1 MKKLTHIT
9 LHGILSE
16 QVGRQDFNLSVSSV
30 GAAMRGIQANCKK
43 LYKSLIENDEKNI
56 KYRVLINKKDFL
68 VEEGKDPNT
77 EEGMKSSELTM
88 NFQDLKTIDI
98 VPVMEGES
106 SQEKKADSKSIFAII
121 AGIILIAVGAFM
133 GGNPYLIMAGIGL
146 LAAGI
151 SNLLTPTPQFED
163 VREIEGGGKP
173 SYMFSGP
180 QNTVREGGPV
190 FVGYGR
196 LLVGSHVVQTSLD
209 TVDTA
214 ADILLNTTW
223 GRGDH
228 GLLYR
233 VSNPS
238 GGDRLKSRVQYDS
251 DWTGGPTG

>member
-1 MKKLTHIT
+1 MRKLTHIT
-9 LHGILSE
+9 LHGVLSE
-16 QVGRQDFNLSVSSV
+16 QVGRQHFDLAASSV
-30 GAAMRGIQANCKK
+30 GEAMRGIQANCKT

-77 EEGMKSSELTM
+77 EEGIRSSELAM
-88 NFQDLKTIDI
+88 KFKELKTIDI

-106 SQEKKADSKSIFAII
+106 SAEKKADSKSIFAII
-121 AGIILIAVGAFM
+121 AGIILIAVGIWM

-146 LAAGI
+146 LAAGV
-151 SNLLTPTPQFED
+151 SNLLTPTPKFED

-196 LLVGSHVVQTSLD
+196 LLVGSHVIQTSLD
-209 TVDTA
+209 TLDTA
-214 ADILLNTTW
+214 ADISLNKTW
-223 GRGDH
+223 GNAAK
-228 GLLYR
+228 GLIYR
-233 VSNPS
+233 VTNPS
-238 GGDRLKSRVQYDS
+238 AGERLKRRVQYDS
-251 DWTGGPTG
+251 DWSGTPGG

>member
-16 QVGRQDFNLSVSSV
+16 QIGRQNFDLAVSSV
-30 GAAMRGIQANCKK
+30 GEAMRGIQANCKK

-68 VEEGKDPNT
+68 MEEGKDPNT
-77 EEGMKSSELTM
+77 REGIKSSELVM
-88 NFQDLKTIDI
+88 DFQNLETIDI

-121 AGIILIAVGAFM
+121 AGIFLIALGVWTS
-133 GGNPYLIMAGIGL
+133 NPYLVMAGLGL
-146 LAAGI
+146 LLAGV
-151 SNLLTPTPQFED
+151 SNLLTPTPKFED

-196 LLVGSHVVQTSLD
+196 LLVGSHVIQTSLD
-209 TVDTA
+209 TLDTA
-214 ADILLNTTW
+214 ADVILNNTW
-223 GRGDH
+223 GMPGY

-233 VSNPS
+233 INNPS
-238 GGDRLKSRVQYDS
+238 GGERLRRRVHQDS

>member
-30 GAAMRGIQANCKK
+30 GEAMRGIQANCKK

-77 EEGMKSSELTM
+77 EEGVKSSELAM
-88 NFQDLKTIDI
+88 KFQDLKTIDI

-106 SQEKKADSKSIFAII
+106 SQERKADSKSIFAII
-121 AGIILIAVGAFM
+121 AGIMLIIVGIIAP
-133 GGNPYLIMAGIGL
+133 NPYLIMAGIGL
-146 LAAGI
+146 LVAGV

-190 FVGYGR
+190 YVGYGR

-209 TVDTA
+209 TQDTA
-214 ADILLNTTW
+214 ADITLNTTW
-223 GRGDH
+223 GMGDY

-233 VSNPS
+233 VTNPS
-238 GGDRLKSRVQYDS
+238 AGERLRKRVQYDS

>member
-9 LHGILSE
+9 LHGILSK
-16 QVGRQDFNLSVSSV
+16 QIGRQNFDLVASSV
-30 GAAMRGIQANCKK
+30 GEAMRGIQANCKK
-43 LYKSLIENDEKNI
+43 FNKSLIENDEKNI

-77 EEGMKSSELTM
+77 EEGIRSSELVM
-88 NFQDLKTIDI
+88 KFQDLKTIDI

-106 SQEKKADSKSIFAII
+106 SQERKADSKSIFAII
-121 AGIILIAVGAFM
+121 AGIILIAVGVIAV
-133 GGNPYLIMAGIGL
+133 NPYLIMAGIGL
-146 LAAGI
+146 LVAGI

-196 LLVGSHVVQTSLD
+196 LLVGSHVIQTSLD

-214 ADILLNTTW
+214 ADLTLNNTW
-223 GRGDH
+223 GLGDH

-238 GGDRLKSRVQYDS
+238 GGERLKRRVQYDS

>member
-16 QVGRQDFNLSVSSV
+16 QIGRQNFDLAVSSV
-30 GAAMRGIQANCKK
+30 GEAMRGIQANCKK

-68 VEEGKDPNT
+68 VEEGKDLNT
-77 EEGMKSSELTM
+77 EEGIRSSELTM

-106 SQEKKADSKSIFAII
+106 SQERKADSKSIFAII
-121 AGIILIAVGAFM
+121 AGIFLIALGIWM
-133 GGNPYLIMAGIGL
+133 GGNPYLIMAGLGL
-146 LAAGI
+146 LLAGV
-151 SNLLTPTPQFED
+151 SNLLTPTPKFED

-196 LLVGSHVVQTSLD
+196 LLVGSHVIQTSLD
-209 TVDTA
+209 TLDTA
-214 ADILLNTTW
+214 ADIILNDTW
-223 GRGDH
+223 GMSDH

-233 VSNPS
+233 INNPS
-238 GGDRLKSRVQYDS
+238 GGERLRRRVQHDS

>member
-1 MKKLTHIT
+1 MKKLTSIT
-9 LHGILSE
+9 LHGILAK
-16 QVGRQDFNLSVSSV
+16 QIGKNNFNLAVNSV
-30 GAAMRGIQANCKK
+30 GEAMRGIQANCKN

-56 KYRVLINKKDFL
+56 KYRVLINEKDFL

-88 NFQDLKTIDI
+88 KFQNLKTIDI

-106 SQEKKADSKSIFAII
+106 SAEKKAESKSIFAII
-121 AGIILIAVGAFM
+121 AGIILIAVGIFA

-146 LAAGI
+146 LMAGV
-151 SNLLTPTPQFED
+151 SNLLTPTPKFED

-196 LLVGSHVVQTSLD
+196 LLVGSHVIQTSLD
-209 TVDTA
+209 TIDTA
-214 ADILLNTTW
+214 ADIVLNTTW
-223 GRGDH
+223 GQPDY
-228 GLLYR
+228 GLQYR
-233 VSNPS
+233 VTNPTA
-238 GGDRLKSRVQYDS
+238 GNRLRDRVQHDT
-251 DWTGGPTG
+251 DWTGGE

>member
-16 QVGRQDFNLSVSSV
+16 QIGRQNFDLVASSV
-30 GAAMRGIQANCKK
+30 GEAMRGIQANCKK
-43 LYKSLIENDEKNI
+43 FNKSLIENDEKNI

-77 EEGMKSSELTM
+77 EEGIRSSELVM
-88 NFQDLKTIDI
+88 NLQDLKTIDI

-121 AGIILIAVGAFM
+121 AGIVLIAAGIMM

-146 LAAGI
+146 LV

-196 LLVGSHVVQTSLD
+196 LLVGSHVIQTSLD

-214 ADILLNTTW
+214 ADLTLNNTW
-223 GRGDH
+223 GLGDH

-238 GGDRLKSRVQYDS
+238 GGERLKRRVQYDS

>member
-1 MKKLTHIT
+1 MRKLTHIT
-9 LHGILSE
+9 LHGVLSE
-16 QVGRQDFNLSVSSV
+16 QVGRQHFDLAASSV
-30 GAAMRGIQANCKK
+30 GEAMRGIQANCKT

-77 EEGMKSSELTM
+77 EEGIRSSELAM
-88 NFQDLKTIDI
+88 KFKELKTIDI

-106 SQEKKADSKSIFAII
+106 SAEKKADSKSIFAII
-121 AGIILIAVGAFM
+121 AGIILIAIGAWTT
-133 GGNPYLIMAGIGL
+133 NPYLIMAGIGL
-146 LAAGI
+146 LAAGV
-151 SNLLTPTPQFED
+151 SNLLTPTPKFED

-196 LLVGSHVVQTSLD
+196 LLVGSHVIQTSLD
-209 TVDTA
+209 NLDTA
-214 ADILLNTTW
+214 ADILLNDTW
-223 GRGDH
+223 GDTSY
-228 GLLYR
+228 GLRYK
-233 VSNPS
+233 VTNPS
-238 GGDRLKSRVQYDS
+238 AGERLKRRVQHDS

>member
-16 QVGRQDFNLSVSSV
+16 QIGRQNFDLAVSSV
-30 GAAMRGIQANCKK
+30 GEAMRGIQANCKK

-68 VEEGKDPNT
+68 VEEGKDLNT
-77 EEGMKSSELTM
+77 EEGIRSSELTM

-106 SQEKKADSKSIFAII
+106 SQERKADSKSIFAII
-121 AGIILIAVGAFM
+121 AGIFLIALGIWM
-133 GGNPYLIMAGIGL
+133 GGNPYLIMAGLGL
-146 LAAGI
+146 LLAGV
-151 SNLLTPTPQFED
+151 SNLLTPTPKFED

-196 LLVGSHVVQTSLD
+196 LLVGSHVIQTSLD
-209 TVDTA
+209 TLDTA
-214 ADILLNTTW
+214 ADIILNDTW
-223 GRGDH
+223 GMSTY

-233 VSNPS
+233 INNPS
-238 GGDRLKSRVQYDS
+238 GGERLRRRVQHDS

>member
-16 QVGRQDFNLSVSSV
+16 QTGRQNFDLAASSV
-30 GAAMRGIQANCKK
+30 GEAMRGIQANCKK
-43 LYKSLIENDEKNI
+43 FNKSLIENDEKNI

-77 EEGMKSSELTM
+77 EEGIRSSELVM
-88 NFQDLKTIDI
+88 NLQDLKTIDI

-106 SQEKKADSKSIFAII
+106 SQERKADSKSIFSII
-121 AGIILIAVGAFM
+121 AGIVLIAIGAITS
-133 GGNPYLIMAGIGL
+133 NPYLIMAGIGL
-146 LAAGI
+146 LVSGV
-151 SNLLTPTPQFED
+151 SNLLTPTPKFED
-163 VREIEGGGKP
+163 IREIEGGGKP

-196 LLVGSHVVQTSLD
+196 LLVGSHVIQTSLD
-209 TVDTA
+209 TLDTA
-214 ADILLNTTW
+214 ADIRLNDTW
-223 GRGDH
+223 GDADY
-228 GLLYR
+228 GLRYR
-233 VSNPS
+233 VTNPS
-238 GGDRLKSRVQYDS
+238 AGERLRRRVQHDS

>member
-16 QVGRQDFNLSVSSV
+16 QIGRQNFNLAVSSV
-30 GAAMRGIQANCKK
+30 GEAMRGIQANCKK
-43 LYKSLIENDEKNI
+43 LYKSLIENDE
-56 KYRVLINKKDFL
+56 INKKDFL

-77 EEGMKSSELTM
+77 EEGMRSSELTM

-106 SQEKKADSKSIFAII
+106 SQERKADSKSIFAII
-121 AGIILIAVGAFM
+121 AGIFLIALGVWT
-133 GGNPYLIMAGIGL
+133 GNPYFIMAGLGL
-146 LAAGI
+146 LLAGV
-151 SNLLTPTPQFED
+151 SNLLTPTPKFED

-196 LLVGSHVVQTSLD
+196 LLVGSHVIQTSLD
-209 TVDTA
+209 TLDTA
-214 ADILLNTTW
+214 ADIILNDTW
-223 GRGDH
+223 GMSDH

-233 VSNPS
+233 INNPS
-238 GGDRLKSRVQYDS
+238 GGERLRRRVQHDS

>member
-16 QVGRQDFNLSVSSV
+16 QIGRQNFDLAVSSV
-30 GAAMRGIQANCKK
+30 GEAMRGIQANCKK

-68 VEEGKDPNT
+68 MEEGKDPDT
-77 EEGMKSSELTM
+77 REGIRSSELVM
-88 NFQDLKTIDI
+88 DFQNLETIDI

-121 AGIILIAVGAFM
+121 AGIFLIALGVWT
-133 GGNPYLIMAGIGL
+133 GNPYFIMAGLGL
-146 LAAGI
+146 LLAGV
-151 SNLLTPTPQFED
+151 SNLLTPTPKFED

-196 LLVGSHVVQTSLD
+196 LLVGSHVIQTSLD
-209 TVDTA
+209 TLDTA
-214 ADILLNTTW
+214 ADIILNDTW
-223 GRGDH
+223 GMSDH

-233 VSNPS
+233 INNPS
-238 GGDRLKSRVQYDS
+238 GGERLRRRVQHDS